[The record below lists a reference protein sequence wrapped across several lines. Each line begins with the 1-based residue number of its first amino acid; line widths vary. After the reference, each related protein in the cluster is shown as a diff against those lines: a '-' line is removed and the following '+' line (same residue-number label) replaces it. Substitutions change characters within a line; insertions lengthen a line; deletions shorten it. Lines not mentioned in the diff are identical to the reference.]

1 MCCRLALLI
10 EVAKLGSVGL
20 TQSTCAWHVA
30 QIGPFSDADSLPQWA
45 IALIVMGSCITLAI
59 VMVLI
64 AKAMHYYNL
73 IMSPGALQSTE
84 IPLWMS
90 YWGLG
95 QWPNCVSSSQAIGT
109 LSARAST
116 GNWQLSVP

>member
-1 MCCRLALLI
+1 MLLRCLPSRELPRAGHFAQHI
-10 EVAKLGSVGL
+10 WWRPL
-20 TQSTCAWHVA
+20 TLPRAA

-73 IMSPGALQSTE
+73 IMSPGALLLC
-84 IPLWMS
+84 PMVHNAAC
-90 YWGLG
+90 G
-95 QWPNCVSSSQAIGT
+95 VAV
-109 LSARAST
+109 R
-116 GNWQLSVP
+116 